1 MSSDFLAA
9 PLRLLRSAAA
19 VALRVFAT
27 LVGFAFMLG
36 MVLLGLVA
44 GSLLLL
50 WTLLRGGRPVFRFRG
65 LPPRGAWRAP
75 PQPPGEVVD
84 IEAREIEPP
93 RRP

>member
-1 MSSDFLAA
+1 MSPDLLAV

-19 VALRVFAT
+19 IALRVVAT

-36 MVLLGLVA
+36 MVLLGLAA
-44 GSLLLL
+44 GTVLLV

-65 LPPRGAWRAP
+65 MPPRGAWRAP
-75 PQPPGEVVD
+75 APPPGDVVD

-93 RRP
+93 GRP